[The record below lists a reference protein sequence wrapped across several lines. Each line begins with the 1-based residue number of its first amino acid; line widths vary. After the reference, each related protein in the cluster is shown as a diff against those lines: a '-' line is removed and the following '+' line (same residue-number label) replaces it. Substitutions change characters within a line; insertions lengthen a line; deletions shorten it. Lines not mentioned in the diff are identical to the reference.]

1 MATTSREQLKAW
13 FRKGLKP
20 LESQFAAWLDSYWHK
35 SDSIPM
41 SSIDGLN
48 DALNDRTVI
57 ADDTLDTTSTN
68 PIQNAPVAT
77 ALEGKSDI
85 GHTHTPADI
94 TGLETAIHNA
104 TTTKQDKSDNTL
116 ATSTKTV
123 VGAINEVADNL
134 SELANR
140 SRIHTYTLDFGTG
153 GELIQDAN
161 MLGAATITRILTRN
175 VARLFLTNDQGV
187 RQEISLTGT
196 LSIAVPAD
204 DILTWEIART
214 NDDELACVG
223 IKCELTAD

>member
-57 ADDTLDTTSTN
+57 ADDTLDTTSAN
-68 PIQNAPVAT
+68 PICNKAVAT
-77 ALEGKSDI
+77 AL
-85 GHTHTPADI
+85 
-94 TGLETAIHNA
+94 
-104 TTTKQDKSDNTL
+104 QTL
-116 ATSTKTV
+116 TLYSRRRKPKVCDDERRSRGRPMPPSGIIATS
-123 VGAINEVADNL
+123 AL
-134 SELANR
+134 R
-140 SRIHTYTLDFGTG
+140 RGTG
-153 GELIQDAN
+153 GELIQEAN